1 METIRLINSCDYD
14 QIIIHLNEWWG
25 GRKMTDMLPRLFF
38 NHFKNTCY
46 IIESNDK
53 IKGFIIGFI
62 SQVDST
68 LGYVHF
74 IGVNPEF
81 RKEGLGKILYFT
93 LFRRFYDLGV
103 KEVECVTS
111 TSNDLSISFHQRI
124 GFTIK
129 KGDDINENGISY
141 IKNYDGPDED
151 RVIFN
156 IKLSDHI
163 TASRVEQHHLPLS
176 L

>member
-103 KEVECVTS
+103 KENIFFFPLNYVSMSYFEE
-111 TSNDLSISFHQRI
+111 SILAYI
-124 GFTIK
+124 TI
-129 KGDDINENGISY
+129 
-141 IKNYDGPDED
+141 
-151 RVIFN
+151 N
-156 IKLSDHI
+156 IHTFL
-163 TASRVEQHHLPLS
+163 
-176 L
+176 